1 MNDFWNNNALSSYI
15 LTEIFDV
22 DEIVRRFGGCPDDED
37 YKIERI
43 YFYVEFRG
51 AEGHELI
58 YVTEDEY
65 KLHVELGDDNY
76 RTDLNYHDFL
86 NKFWFNEFQYF
97 LRDTILPNEMLDFL
111 DLAHEKVLIA
121 EHTAKA
127 KIIFQDILTGLIHVY
142 KGLNYIAPHISKNKV
157 QEFVIEQY
165 KSSYSDAIKLFIKK
179 YEVIFPS
186 IIKNFKGEWPDI
198 FELENEDISTNK
210 NEISPKDKKQD
221 LHNHIFKN
229 NAFLVWEY
237 LKEKLDVTE
246 SSRAD
251 VKFTFEEMKKN
262 CLIHDT
268 VNQTSFLNW
277 INEIYGLAIEKTSKF
292 RKTKLRLDRYQEALE
307 LYKSHKDS

>member
-1 MNDFWNNNALSSYI
+1 
-15 LTEIFDV
+15 
-22 DEIVRRFGGCPDDED
+22 
-37 YKIERI
+37 
-43 YFYVEFRG
+43 
-51 AEGHELI
+51 
-58 YVTEDEY
+58 
-65 KLHVELGDDNY
+65 
-76 RTDLNYHDFL
+76 
-86 NKFWFNEFQYF
+86 
-97 LRDTILPNEMLDFL
+97 
-111 DLAHEKVLIA
+111 
-121 EHTAKA
+121 
-127 KIIFQDILTGLIHVY
+127 
-142 KGLNYIAPHISKNKV
+142 
-157 QEFVIEQY
+157 
-165 KSSYSDAIKLFIKK
+165 
-179 YEVIFPS
+179 VIFPS